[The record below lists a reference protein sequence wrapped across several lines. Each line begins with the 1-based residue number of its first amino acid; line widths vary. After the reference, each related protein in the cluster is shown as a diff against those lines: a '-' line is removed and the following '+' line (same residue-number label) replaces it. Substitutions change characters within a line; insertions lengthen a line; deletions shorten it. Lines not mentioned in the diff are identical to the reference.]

1 MVALSFAA
9 STFWILIHSSFAD
22 WAESSVASAVTTHS
36 VADLQFPNFTI
47 WHPKGL
53 NGALKYDLMKL
64 AKKNLSS
71 EKQEVALLFNKEGG
85 ESISGLTSEND
96 TDYLCRG
103 HHKVILDSS
112 QILVKMSNPTG
123 SFESLFCGGHL
134 KKHLCR
140 QVVHQ
145 HHSQNQQN
153 WNFLTP
159 FQYQNEKNRQ
169 RVKAEGFS
177 YVKKQLQMF
186 ILDKFHLFSKDLTW
200 EDAALSFLRR
210 GGRLPSI
217 L

>member
-22 WAESSVASAVTTHS
+22 WAESSVASAVTPHF

-53 NGALKYDLMKL
+53 NRALKYDLMKL

-85 ESISGLTSEND
+85 ESIAGLISEND
-96 TDYLCRG
+96 TDFLCRG

-134 KKHLCR
+134 QKHLCR
-140 QVVHQ
+140 QVVHK

-159 FQYQNEKNRQ
+159 FQYQNENRQ
-169 RVKAEGFS
+169 RVKAKGFS
-177 YVKKQLQMF
+177 CKCEE
-186 ILDKFHLFSKDLTW
+186 T
-200 EDAALSFLRR
+200 AA
-210 GGRLPSI
+210 GVHT
-217 L
+217 